1 MSHANSPGQEWSG
14 CSRSNHPDTLKT
26 ESKRKGEIKSKHRGC
41 RPGYIYLW
49 YEQIRRADRQT
60 FPRKHWESS
69 LCVWGF
75 AYLLTW
81 PEDEVS
87 VSLAIESIARSSAA
101 TSYHLWKLDWISI
114 ETCRQLIWTLWAT
127 SRISGASHAHIRN
140 HILSVMPNYHINWE
154 NYSLKYI
161 NIQGQ

>member
-60 FPRKHWESS
+60 FPRKDGK
-69 LCVWGF
+69 LGGQ
-75 AYLLTW
+75 YLLC
-81 PEDEVS
+81 PPCS
-87 VSLAIESIARSSAA
+87 ASLA
-101 TSYHLWKLDWISI
+101 LLPPPP
-114 ETCRQLIWTLWAT
+114 
-127 SRISGASHAHIRN
+127 
-140 HILSVMPNYHINWE
+140 LSFPLAKEVEFN
-154 NYSLKYI
+154 
-161 NIQGQ
+161 